1 MSNYRD
7 VEDKKNDDAAK
18 ALKKQQKEAVEI
30 ENERLQKEEE
40 AMKQAEDDEID
51 SCIWLAYNDY
61 FHRIPSLSISVTFLF
76 YFI

>member
-51 SCIWLAYNDY
+51 SCI
-61 FHRIPSLSISVTFLF
+61 
-76 YFI
+76 